1 MNSWK
6 EHFLWLLRC
15 IQSKEKKNSLSA
27 ARLSLPPGHLKCALP
42 LPSFLWYGL
51 RVEGEAPQVTRAGS
65 LDWRASLSE
74 RRMCHWSHPTV
85 TYRQARQAGRVWQTT
100 TKSLHENALRHLFLC
115 SYYNPVERKFHSQ
128 SGNLRGLLLP
138 FRFQSSLSWWITFD
152 FEMKH
157 FPMCGLKMLKT
168 LKMYFVKLLTVTG
181 GFLLLFQTYPLVTVH
196 IFVRSFHWF
205 GENTTQYIIFSHQPQ
220 VSSVW
225 LSLCSM
231 ELNSDHIKCL

>member
-1 MNSWK
+1 MDSWK

-74 RRMCHWSHPTV
+74 RQMCHWSHPTV

-128 SGNLRGLLLP
+128 SGNLRGLLLS
-138 FRFQSSLSWWITFD
+138 FLFQSSLSWWITFD
-152 FEMKH
+152 FEMKKVSHVWIENVKNPENVFCQASHSDWWLPPAVPNLPFGYCTH
-157 FPMCGLKMLKT
+157 FCQI
-168 LKMYFVKLLTVTG
+168 F
-181 GFLLLFQTYPLVTVH
+181 PLVWRKYHSVH
-196 IFVRSFHWF
+196 
-205 GENTTQYIIFSHQPQ
+205 YIFSPATG
-220 VSSVW
+220 
-225 LSLCSM
+225 
-231 ELNSDHIKCL
+231 